1 MPFHGVLKM
10 FDYLRADLNRKR
22 NHYFLSDTFFEKFIK
37 TSLQLGTLAVIN
49 YRFGSWCKRIKNP
62 GVKLVWLLIYYG
74 TNFFVRTATHIAINP
89 KLRIGKGFIIH
100 NFSGVVV
107 DAEAV
112 GENLTVNQG
121 VSIGAD
127 WLCQG
132 RPIIGNNVF
141 IGAGAKVLG
150 RIQIGDNVV
159 IAANALVIQA
169 VPDNCTVVGV
179 PARIISRQ
187 ATSIYLQ
194 LGAASTQATAPQ
206 S

>member
-1 MPFHGVLKM
+1 M
-10 FDYLRADLNRKR
+10 A
-22 NHYFLSDTFFEKFIK
+22 
-37 TSLQLGTLAVIN
+37 
-49 YRFGSWCKRIKNP
+49 
-62 GVKLVWLLIYYG
+62 
-74 TNFFVRTATHIAINP
+74 
-89 KLRIGKGFIIH
+89 
-100 NFSGVVV
+100 
-107 DAEAV
+107 
-112 GENLTVNQG
+112 TVNQG